1 MTSVFTKILAGE
13 IPGHRVWEDE
23 RHVALLDIRPVQPG
37 HTLVVPK
44 REVSYLF
51 DMSPAEQAALWDAVR
66 KVEAHLKAK
75 LGFRRAV
82 LMVIGWEVPHVHV
95 HVIPTN
101 SIGEVG
107 MPPPC
112 GMSAQEIAAL
122 ALRLQGGSR
131 A

>member
-1 MTSVFTKILAGE
+1 MASIFSKIVAGE
-13 IPGHRVWEDE
+13 IPCHEVWQDE
-23 RHVALLDIRPVQPG
+23 RHLAFLDVRPVQPG
-37 HTLVVPK
+37 HTLVIPK

-51 DMSPAEQAALWDAVR
+51 DMAPAEQAALWEAVR
-66 KVEAHLKAK
+66 KVEGILRER

-107 MPPPC
+107 MPPPIQ
-112 GMSAQEIAAL
+112 SSPEELAAL
-122 ALRLQGGSR
+122 ARKIRG
-131 A
+131 